1 MRNQKYWKRLVA
13 LMLSAVMIAPMP
25 IVRAEERNA
34 AEPGVQVYDMEQAVR
49 EMEGREADA
58 KDFLIEDGV
67 LTEYR
72 GNGGDVT
79 IPNGVTSIG
88 EMAFWYCSDL
98 KSITIPDSVTSIG
111 EQAFGYCSRLKSI
124 TIPDSVT
131 SIGERAFWGCSGLS
145 SIMIPD
151 SVTSIGERAFWDCS
165 SLSSIT
171 IPDSVTSIGEEA
183 FWYCSGLS
191 SITIS
196 DSVTSIEYRTFEGC
210 SSLSSITIPASV
222 TSIGEMAFYGCSGL
236 SSITIPDSVTSIGE
250 FAFCG
255 CSSLSSITIPAS
267 VISIGRRAFY
277 ECSGLNSI
285 KVEDGNKIY
294 DSRENCNALIE
305 TKTNHLIIGCNNAV
319 IPNGVISIG
328 ESAFGDCSGL
338 KNVTIPDS
346 VTRIEQH
353 AFSGC
358 SGLGSITIPDS
369 VTIIEWNAFG
379 GCSGLKSVTI
389 PDSVTIIA
397 SNMFYG
403 CSALGSITI
412 PSSVTIIGEQAF
424 WGCSSLSSI
433 TIPDSVTSIGNSAF
447 GSCSGL
453 SSVTIPAS
461 VTRIDGNL
469 FDGCIGLTGIKVED
483 GNKTYDSRENCNAVI
498 ETESG
503 RLIGGCNNTVIP
515 SGVTSIGDSAF
526 YGCSGLGN
534 ITIPAS
540 VTSIGNRAFWG
551 CSGLGSI
558 TIPASVT
565 SIERYAF
572 SDCSGLK
579 SIKVENENKTY
590 DSREN
595 CNAIIETERN
605 CLIVGCDNTVI
616 PSGVTSIEGCAFEGR
631 SSLNSITIPDSV
643 TSIGFR
649 TFYGCSGLG
658 SITIPDSV
666 TSIEWEVFSG
676 CSSLSSI
683 TIPDSVT
690 DIGRGAFSGCSSLSS
705 ITIPDSVTDIG
716 RGAFSGCSSL
726 SSITIPASVTR
737 IEDSA
742 FYGCSGLSN
751 ITIFCHW
758 IWIEAGIFET
768 DTYGISSTMTE
779 FRNPVVTVRGYEG
792 SKVQELVDEMNSK
805 YTDTVFKFVALDEA
819 DKGALEQLYQSC
831 LEKEKDEYTEES
843 WNGFQAAMGEAK
855 KVLDDEKATQEE
867 VEEALGK
874 LEAALNALTAKPDE
888 ADKAVL
894 EDLYQSCLEKR
905 EDEYTEESWNGF
917 QVAMGEAK
925 KVLENEK
932 ATQEEVEEAFRKLE
946 AACNALALKPD
957 EADKGALEELYQS
970 CLEEE
975 KGEYT
980 EESWNGFQAAM
991 GEAKKV
997 LDDEKATQE
1006 EVEKAFGKLEA
1017 ACNALTAKPDEADKG
1032 ALEELY
1038 QSCLEEEKGEYTEE
1052 SWNGFQAAMGE
1063 AKKVLDDEK
1072 ATQEEVE
1079 KAFGKLEAA
1088 CNALTAKPD
1097 EADKGAL
1104 EELYQSCLEEEK
1116 GEYTEESWN
1125 GFQAA
1130 MGEAKKVLDDEK
1142 ATQEEVEKAFGKLE
1156 AACNALTAKPDE
1168 ADKGALEELYQSC
1181 LEEEKGEYTE
1191 ESWNGFQA
1199 AMGEAKKVLDDEKAT
1214 QEEVEKAFG
1223 KLEAACN
1230 ALTAKPDEA
1239 DKGALEELYQSCLE
1253 EEKDEY
1259 TKKSWKDFQAAMGEA
1274 KKVLDDEKATQEEVE
1289 EAFRKLEAAY
1299 SALALKPAPKKEQ
1312 VIAYTKKYS
1321 KPLSAKSF
1329 KLKAKVTVGNGALTY
1344 ASSNKKV
1351 AQVKRNGT
1359 VTVKGIG
1366 VCVITVKA
1374 AATDNFKEKTVKVSL
1389 TVTPDKTKIK
1399 KLAFVKGGKLK
1410 VTWAKVKGVTGYD
1423 IQCFRKK
1430 IVKKA
1435 SVKSLGAVSITLA
1448 GLKKGKIYHVRVRA
1462 YKRVKINGKF
1472 KKLYGAWSTLKKVK

>member
-1 MRNQKYWKRLVA
+1 MPALSQNPKERFRTRKEEDEMRNQKYWKRLVA

-705 ITIPDSVTDIG
+705 ITIP
-716 RGAFSGCSSL
+716 
-726 SSITIPASVTR
+726 ASVTR

-946 AACNALALKPD
+946 AACNALAL
-957 EADKGALEELYQS
+957 
-970 CLEEE
+970 
-975 KGEYT
+975 
-980 EESWNGFQAAM
+980 
-991 GEAKKV
+991 
-997 LDDEKATQE
+997 
-1006 EVEKAFGKLEA
+1006 
-1017 ACNALTAKPDEADKG
+1017 
-1032 ALEELY
+1032 
-1038 QSCLEEEKGEYTEE
+1038 
-1052 SWNGFQAAMGE
+1052 
-1063 AKKVLDDEK
+1063 
-1072 ATQEEVE
+1072 
-1079 KAFGKLEAA
+1079 
-1088 CNALTAKPD
+1088 
-1097 EADKGAL
+1097 
-1104 EELYQSCLEEEK
+1104 
-1116 GEYTEESWN
+1116 
-1125 GFQAA
+1125 
-1130 MGEAKKVLDDEK
+1130 
-1142 ATQEEVEKAFGKLE
+1142 
-1156 AACNALTAKPDE
+1156 
-1168 ADKGALEELYQSC
+1168 
-1181 LEEEKGEYTE
+1181 
-1191 ESWNGFQA
+1191 
-1199 AMGEAKKVLDDEKAT
+1199 
-1214 QEEVEKAFG
+1214 
-1223 KLEAACN
+1223 
-1230 ALTAKPDEA
+1230 KPDEA